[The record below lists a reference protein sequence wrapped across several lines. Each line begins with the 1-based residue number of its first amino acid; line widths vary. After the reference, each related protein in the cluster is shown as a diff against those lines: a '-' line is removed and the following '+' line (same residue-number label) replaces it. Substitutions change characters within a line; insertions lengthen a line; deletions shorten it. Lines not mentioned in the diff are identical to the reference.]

1 MAAAEKIRLTLD
13 VSQELNRTLED
24 LAERTGST
32 KSDLLRRAI
41 ALMEVAVDAKQNGQN
56 LSLSDKQDR
65 VVTKIVGL

>member
-24 LAERTGST
+24 LAEKTGST

-56 LSLSDKQDR
+56 LALSDKQDR